1 MNAIIRVETFLLF
14 PLPELRIC
22 VLLVA
27 IFATLFGIVYLKDF
41 NRRLFID
48 YQEAQQLTSQLNT
61 NYAKLLLEKSAWARQ
76 ARVQMIAEQRL
87 AMEVPSQAQVVMVK
101 L

>member
-1 MNAIIRVETFLLF
+1 MNAISKVETFPLF

-22 VLLVA
+22 VLCLA
-27 IFATLFGIVYLKDF
+27 IFATLLGIVYLKDF
-41 NRRLFID
+41 NRRLFIN
-48 YQEAQQLTSQLNT
+48 YQQEQQLTSQLNT
-61 NYAKLLLEKSAWARQ
+61 NYAKLLLEKSAWERQ

-87 AMEVPSQAQVVMVK
+87 AMEVPSQAQIVLVK

>member
-1 MNAIIRVETFLLF
+1 MNAITRAETFSFF

-22 VLLVA
+22 ILVVA
-27 IFATLFGIVYLKDF
+27 IFATLLGIVYFKDF
-41 NRRLFID
+41 NRRLFIN
-48 YQEAQQLTSQLNT
+48 YQESQQLTSQLNT

-87 AMEVPSQAQVVMVK
+87 AMEIPSQAQVVMVK